1 MVASCEKPQKFQ
13 YLYGLDMSIKEKIN
27 ALATRIYG
35 ADGVVYSP
43 VADAAIKDIDA
54 LGRSNLPI
62 CIAKTQYSLS
72 DDPNKLGRPTN
83 FVINAA
89 TVRLCNGAG
98 FIVVET
104 GDIMTLP
111 GLPAVPAACSIDVN
125 NDGYIS
131 GLF

>member
-1 MVASCEKPQKFQ
+1 MN
-13 YLYGLDMSIKEKIN
+13 LDMPIKEKIN
-27 ALATRIYG
+27 TLATRIYG

-43 VADAAIKDIDA
+43 AADAAIKEIES
-54 LGRSNLPI
+54 LGRGALPI

-72 DDPNKLGRPTN
+72 DDPNKLGRPKN

-111 GLPAVPAACSIDVN
+111 GIARCAGCLLDRCEQ
-125 NDGYIS
+125 
-131 GLF
+131 